1 MGDNL
6 RSRVQLFKMKIR
18 PDAICTICL
27 KGEGQD
33 AEASSHATGESS
45 SIRHDGSGSLA
56 AR

>member
-1 MGDNL
+1 
-6 RSRVQLFKMKIR
+6 MKIR

-33 AEASSHATGESS
+33 AEASTHATVESS